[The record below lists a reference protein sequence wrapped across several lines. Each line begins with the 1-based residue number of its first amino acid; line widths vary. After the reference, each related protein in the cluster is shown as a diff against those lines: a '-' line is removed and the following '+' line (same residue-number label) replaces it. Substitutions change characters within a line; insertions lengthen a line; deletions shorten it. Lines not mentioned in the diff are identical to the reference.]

1 MKGRLNLS
9 VHRHL
14 HTSEKGSYL
23 EGDRTELPFQQKK
36 KQSVRI
42 KQAQSAKMKIW
53 KLIKYQLSQLVKLL
67 CMSEVSKLLLLLISK
82 ITLQFCS
89 LSK

>member
-36 KQSVRI
+36 KAISENKTSSVC
-42 KQAQSAKMKIW
+42 QNED
-53 KLIKYQLSQLVKLL
+53 L
-67 CMSEVSKLLLLLISK
+67 EVNQIP
-82 ITLQFCS
+82 T
-89 LSK
+89 